1 MWNFGPELSR
11 EHPLHLGV
19 SGSNLAE
26 ESELLVSVAPIHAEG
41 KQTAVLAADVTS
53 QALQLSPVTTPG
65 RAVTFYEGHD
75 VRHERYDAVRIKV
88 VSIRRFGSEEH
99 G

>member
-41 KQTAVLAADVTS
+41 KQTAVLAADVAS
-53 QALQLSPVTTPG
+53 
-65 RAVTFYEGHD
+65 
-75 VRHERYDAVRIKV
+75 
-88 VSIRRFGSEEH
+88 
-99 G
+99 